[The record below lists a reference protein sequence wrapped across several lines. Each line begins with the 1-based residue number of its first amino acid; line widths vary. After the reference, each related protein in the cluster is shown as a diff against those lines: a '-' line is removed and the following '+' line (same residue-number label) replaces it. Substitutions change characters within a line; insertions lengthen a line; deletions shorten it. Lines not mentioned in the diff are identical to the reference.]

1 MKKIVL
7 AGGVLA
13 LYLATVHGAIEN
25 PESRNFINDMVR
37 KHDFSAAELDAL
49 FSRAEPRPDIIDAIT
64 RPAEGKPWYEYRTIF
79 VNDAR
84 IDGGVEFW
92 RTHADTLARAHST
105 YGVPPEI
112 ISAIIGVETRYGK
125 NTGSYRVLDALS
137 TLAFD
142 YPARA
147 KFFRGE
153 LENYL
158 LLTRDEG
165 IDPLSLKGSYAG
177 AMGLPQFIPS
187 SYRHYAVDFDNDGQR
202 DLWTNPVD
210 AIGSVANYFSE
221 HGWQS
226 DAVVALPARVSG
238 DNYAALADEGLKPER
253 SLREF
258 ERQGIGVAGDAPADQ
273 PAALLEFEGEA
284 GMEYWL
290 GFQNFYVITRYN
302 RSPLYAMAV
311 YQLAQA
317 IKESYKLQVTSDKR
331 K

>member
-13 LYLATVHGAIEN
+13 LYLATAHGAIES
-25 PESRNFINDMVR
+25 PGLRDFINDMVR
-37 KHDFSAAELDAL
+37 KHDFSVAELDAL
-49 FSRAEPRPDIIDAIT
+49 FSQAEPRPDIIDAIT

-92 RTHADTLARAHST
+92 RTHADALTRAHST

-202 DLWTNPVD
+202 DLWANPVD

-226 DAVVALPARVSG
+226 DAVVVLPAQVSG

-258 ERQGIGVAGDAPADQ
+258 ERQGVSVSGDAPADQ

-311 YQLAQA
+311 YQLSNEIRARHDAQ
-317 IKESYKLQVTSDKR
+317 SQ
-331 K
+331 